1 MGDQP
6 SKITNFTE
14 FDSITADGK
23 DNYDDPFYHPEET
36 KRNRTG
42 IIIAIVAFVLIFA
55 LILFILIWS
64 IILTYTAP
72 STVESNSIPM
82 KQISK

>member
-6 SKITNFTE
+6 SKIQDFNE
-14 FDSITADGK
+14 YESITTDGK
-23 DNYDDPFYHPEET
+23 DNFDNPFYNPEET

-42 IIIAIVAFVLIFA
+42 VIIAIVAFVLIFA
-55 LILFILIWS
+55 LILFIVIWS

-72 STVESNSIPM
+72 STVVSNSIPM
-82 KQISK
+82 KPISK